1 MKFLVSVGHTPSGT
15 AGCGA
20 VGLLDESKCTRQ
32 ISPLV
37 VQKLEALGHT
47 AKLLQIDY
55 GTTTD
60 YVERARQANNCGG
73 DLFVEIHLNA
83 GGGTGCEVW
92 TTPGSNASTYAIK
105 VSESI
110 SNAIGIKN
118 RGHKTTTG
126 LYVLKHTSMP
136 AMLVECCFVD
146 NQIDYNAYN
155 ADKIASAIVNGLTG
169 QTYSAYKLGWN
180 KSSKGWWYCTDADK
194 GYYYTSND
202 GWKLID
208 NEWYIFDSQG
218 YAYHDSWYKSG
229 DYWYYLKAS
238 CAMARNEWLYI
249 NDNFYYFGD
258 QGGMYYN
265 CYTPDGYWVDE
276 DGAWDFKGKKE

>member
-1 MKFLVSVGHTPSGT
+1 MLNINKKISSYNHYNNNTPKYIVLHYTGNK
-15 AGCGA
+15 G
-20 VGLLDESKCTRQ
+20 D
-32 ISPLV
+32 
-37 VQKLEALGHT
+37 T
-47 AKLLQIDY
+47 AKNNVDY
-55 GTTTD
+55 FFGGNRGASAHYFVDDNSIWQSVEDYNGAWHVGNTKTQVNNRNSIGIEMCCNSSGIVSEQTEANAIELTKYLMDKYNVPISNVTTHAEVTK
-60 YVERARQANNCGG
+60 YGKICPNWSANNWSRWN
-73 DLFVEIHLNA
+73 DF
-83 GGGTGCEVW
+83 
-92 TTPGSNASTYAIK
+92 
-105 VSESI
+105 
-110 SNAIGIKN
+110 KN
-118 RGHKTTTG
+118 K
-126 LYVLKHTSMP
+126 LSYP
-136 AMLVECCFVD
+136 
-146 NQIDYNAYN
+146 
-155 ADKIASAIVNGLTG
+155 
-169 QTYSAYKLGWN
+169 YKLGWN
-180 KSSKGWWYCTDADK
+180 KSSKGWWYCTNAEK

-202 GWKLID
+202 GWKFID